1 MSNDLSKSPVARFT
15 DKWQSL
21 ARVYEEYAK
30 SKGLTYMSFTVLE
43 IIYNNQD
50 CCTQKLI
57 CEQSLYTKQSVNS
70 IVKVF
75 WEQGYVELKE
85 EKADRR
91 NKRILLTE
99 MGRLYTDDIIGKC
112 STIEQEAMEH
122 LSNEQWEQL
131 IEMAETF
138 GKHFMAGITGLIKEA
153 EED

>member
-1 MSNDLSKSPVARFT
+1 MSNTQSKSPVSRFT
-15 DKWQSL
+15 GKWQSL
-21 ARVYEEYAK
+21 ERVYEEYAK

-43 IIYNNQD
+43 IIYHNQD

-85 EKADRR
+85 ETTDRR
-91 NKRILLTE
+91 NKKILLTE
-99 MGRLYTDDIIGKC
+99 KGQMYADDIIGRC
-112 STIEQEAMEH
+112 SDVEQEAMEH
-122 LSNEQWEQL
+122 LSSEQWEQL

-138 GKHFMAGITGLIKEA
+138 GKHFVAGITGLIKEA
-153 EED
+153 EEN